1 MSMRTK
7 TVIALF
13 FLSALIVA
21 TCGCTSIESSGTKL
35 SFTTGTNHPSDV
47 QELLKKGPV
56 LIYFG
61 GDCQSCKDTKVIISN
76 LERQYNGTSVTIL
89 RVNPLTDT
97 NRIDVNYGVKTIPT
111 VVVIRGDGAVAKNVG
126 TPDEQTL
133 KNTIED
139 ALKWK

>member
-1 MSMRTK
+1 MNATTK
-7 TVIALF
+7 TVAALLL
-13 FLSALIVA
+13 LSALVVA
-21 TCGCTSIESSGTKL
+21 TCGCTSVETSGTKL
-35 SFTTGTNHPSDV
+35 SFTTGTTHPSDV

-61 GDCQSCKDTKVIISN
+61 GDCQSCKQTKVIISN
-76 LERQYNGTSVTIL
+76 LEKQYNGTSLTIL

-97 NRIDVNYGVKTIPT
+97 ARKDVNYGVTGVPT

-126 TPDEQTL
+126 QPDEQTL

>member
-1 MSMRTK
+1 MTVTAK
-7 TVIALF
+7 TFTLLLLIGT
-13 FLSALIVA
+13 LIVA

-35 SFTTGTNHPSDV
+35 SFATGTNHPSNV

-56 LIYFG
+56 VIYFG

-76 LERQYNGTSVTIL
+76 LEQQYNGTSVTIL

-97 NRIDVNYGVKTIPT
+97 NRIDVNYGVKTVPT
-111 VVVIRGDGAVAKNVG
+111 VVVVRGDGAVAKNVG

-139 ALKWK
+139 ARKWK